1 MQWSDA
7 LGKSHEQ
14 YQGTPRIVSLVPSLT
29 ELLVALDL
37 AEALVGRTGF
47 CIHPR
52 QVVRRVAK
60 LGGTKGFAIDKLRAL
75 RPTHVLVN
83 IDENRREEVEA
94 LSGFV
99 PHLIVTHPLTAL
111 DNLTLY
117 RLLGGIFKR
126 ETQAA
131 ALCAD
136 FAREWSALCLLA
148 KTLPRQRVLYL
159 IWREPWLSVARD
171 TYISRMLASAGWDT
185 LPIESPVRY
194 PQIDLPALA
203 AEADIVFLAS
213 EPYPFREP
221 HRRQLATL
229 LPGTRSV
236 LIDGEMVSWYGNR
249 AIQGLAYLRELRASL
264 ADATFTVT

>member
-1 MQWSDA
+1 M
-7 LGKSHEQ
+7 
-14 YQGTPRIVSLVPSLT
+14 PSLT

-126 ETQAA
+126 ETPAA

-148 KTLPRQRVLYL
+148 KTLPRQRMLYL
-159 IWREPWLSVARD
+159 IWREP
-171 TYISRMLASAGWDT
+171 
-185 LPIESPVRY
+185 
-194 PQIDLPALA
+194 
-203 AEADIVFLAS
+203 
-213 EPYPFREP
+213 
-221 HRRQLATL
+221 
-229 LPGTRSV
+229 
-236 LIDGEMVSWYGNR
+236 
-249 AIQGLAYLRELRASL
+249 
-264 ADATFTVT
+264 

>member
-83 IDENRREEVEA
+83 I
-94 LSGFV
+94 
-99 PHLIVTHPLTAL
+99 
-111 DNLTLY
+111 
-117 RLLGGIFKR
+117 
-126 ETQAA
+126 
-131 ALCAD
+131 
-136 FAREWSALCLLA
+136 CLLY
-148 KTLPRQRVLYL
+148 TSPSPR
-159 IWREPWLSVARD
+159 D
-171 TYISRMLASAGWDT
+171 
-185 LPIESPVRY
+185 
-194 PQIDLPALA
+194 
-203 AEADIVFLAS
+203 
-213 EPYPFREP
+213 
-221 HRRQLATL
+221 
-229 LPGTRSV
+229 
-236 LIDGEMVSWYGNR
+236 
-249 AIQGLAYLRELRASL
+249 
-264 ADATFTVT
+264 